1 MSAVLI
7 HAQSDMVLYG
17 GVLKYADSSKDN
29 GWFAGAY
36 FQESSA
42 EDRLEL
48 AYERTEVDYIDVDT
62 SALKQND
69 FTAIWTHYLS
79 SDYSIR
85 LGGHYI
91 DSSDTLS
98 DGAYS
103 LFAGIKYFE
112 GYAFDMGVDGYYSTY
127 DDYLSSDEVTK
138 GLDVIQIEA
147 SIGFTFGQ
155 YDSSI
160 GSFYS
165 KFSYDLIRPDNEGLT
180 QLSDSYHSA
189 ALSLKNF
196 NGNWTTT
203 VAGWVGKQVFAMRN
217 EGFVMYNLNEEHRGG
232 AEFSVHYAFS
242 DHSGLKVQYGYE
254 RFKEPEFSKASST
267 ALSGFL
273 NHRF

>member
-1 MSAVLI
+1 MTAVVV
-7 HAQSDMVLYG
+7 HAQSDIVLYG
-17 GVLKYADSSKDN
+17 GALEYSDSSKDN

-36 FQESSA
+36 FQKSLV
-42 EDRLEL
+42 EDRLEF

-62 SALKQND
+62 LALKQND
-69 FTAIWTHYLS
+69 FTLIWTHYLS
-79 SDYSIR
+79 SSYSVR

-91 DSSDTLS
+91 DSNDILS

-127 DDYLSSDEVTK
+127 DDYLSDDQATK
-138 GLDVIQIEA
+138 GLDVIQIVP

-155 YDSSI
+155 YYSSI
-160 GSFYS
+160 GSFYA
-165 KFSYDLIRPDNEGLT
+165 KLSYDYIRPENEGLA
-180 QLSDSYHSA
+180 QLRDSYHSA
-189 ALSLKNF
+189 AISLKNF
-196 NGNWTTT
+196 NGKWTTT
-203 VAGWVGKQVFAMRN
+203 VGGWAGKQVFAMRN

-232 AEFSVHYAFS
+232 AELSVHYAFS
-242 DHSGLKVQYGYE
+242 DRSGLKVQYGYE
-254 RFKEPEFSKASST
+254 SFKEPDFSKASST